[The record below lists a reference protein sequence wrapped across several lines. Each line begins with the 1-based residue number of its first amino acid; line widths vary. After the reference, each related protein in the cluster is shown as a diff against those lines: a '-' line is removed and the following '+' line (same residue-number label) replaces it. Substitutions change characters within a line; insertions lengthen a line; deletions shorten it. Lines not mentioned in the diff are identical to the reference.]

1 VIAGSKR
8 GCPAGVAGRV
18 CASGLFYCHVC
29 KHIRRKDL
37 RSTYREISK
46 ILPIPARAIY
56 TGPEAFPIVRRNMSE
71 SVWVMVA
78 GTLRT
83 LDLNLLKVFEAVLRH
98 RRVSGA
104 ANELGVTPS
113 AVSHALGRLR
123 RIFEDDLFVFG
134 ASGMEATSRAIQLGT
149 EIRASL
155 DRILNIVER
164 RPFDPAQSQ
173 SVFSIAACEYA
184 AAVIIPPM
192 VRAVTAA
199 APGVGL
205 HIHPLNRSDVVQR
218 LDDGRL
224 SLAFGQFGH
233 LPARMRRSTLL
244 REREAILVRSE
255 HPLANGDLTP
265 DRLLGFSHAVALF
278 SSSDDEGSLQGLT
291 WIERLQERV
300 SCCARR
306 HVALRIAQFSTVLS
320 LVASSDMVVT
330 LPQRLALWASREHNL
345 AMLELPSDPL
355 EVEIQ
360 MIWHE
365 RSSRD
370 EGCQWLMRYAESSSG

>member
-1 VIAGSKR
+1 MPNS
-8 GCPAGVAGRV
+8 
-18 CASGLFYCHVC
+18 
-29 KHIRRKDL
+29 
-37 RSTYREISK
+37 
-46 ILPIPARAIY
+46 
-56 TGPEAFPIVRRNMSE
+56 
-71 SVWVMVA
+71 
-78 GTLRT
+78 LRT
-83 LDLNLLKVFEAVLRH
+83 IDLNLLKVFEAVLRR

-123 RIFEDDLFVFG
+123 RIFDDELFVFG
-134 ASGMEATSRAIQLGT
+134 ASGMEPTSRAIELGT

-173 SVFSIAACEYA
+173 TVFSVAACEYA
-184 AAVIIPPM
+184 AAVIVPPM

-205 HIHPLNRSDVVQR
+205 HIHPPNRCDIVQR
-218 LDDGRL
+218 LDEGRL

-233 LPARMRRSTLL
+233 LPARMRRSTLV
-244 REREAILVRSE
+244 REKEAILVRSE

-265 DRLLGFSHAVALF
+265 ERLLSFSHVLAMF
-278 SSSDDEGSLQGLT
+278 SPSSDEGPLQGLT
-291 WIERLQERV
+291 WIERLQESV
-300 SCCARR
+300 SYCARR
-306 HVALRIAQFSTVLS
+306 RIVVRTAQFSTVLS
-320 LVASSDMVVT
+320 LLASSDMVVT
-330 LPQRLALWASREHNL
+330 LPRRLALRASRERNL
-345 AMLELPSDPL
+345 AMLDLPSDPL
-355 EVEIQ
+355 EVDIQ

-370 EGCQWLMRYAESSSG
+370 ESCQWLMRHAADTVALKS

>member
-1 VIAGSKR
+1 MM
-8 GCPAGVAGRV
+8 
-18 CASGLFYCHVC
+18 
-29 KHIRRKDL
+29 
-37 RSTYREISK
+37 T
-46 ILPIPARAIY
+46 
-56 TGPEAFPIVRRNMSE
+56 
-71 SVWVMVA
+71 
-78 GTLRT
+78 GTLRA

-98 RRVSGA
+98 RRASSA

-134 ASGMEATSRAIQLGT
+134 ASGMEATSRAIELGT

-155 DRILNIVER
+155 DQILNIVER

-173 SVFSIAACEYA
+173 SVFSVAACEYA
-184 AAVIIPPM
+184 AAVIVPPM
-192 VRAVTAA
+192 ACAVTAA

-205 HIHPLNRSDVVQR
+205 NVHPLSRCDIVQS
-218 LDDGRL
+218 LDEGRL

-244 REREAILVRSE
+244 REKEAILVRAE

-265 DRLLGFSHAVALF
+265 ERLLAFSHVVALF
-278 SSSDDEGSLQGLT
+278 GPGDEGSLQGLT
-291 WIERLQERV
+291 WIERLQESV
-300 SCCARR
+300 SCCGRR
-306 HVALRIAQFSTVLS
+306 HVALRIAQFSPVLS

-330 LPQRLALWASREHNL
+330 LPRRLALWASRGHNL
-345 AMLELPSDPL
+345 AMLNPPSEPL

-370 EGCQWLMRYAESSSG
+370 ESCQWLMRHAEISSR